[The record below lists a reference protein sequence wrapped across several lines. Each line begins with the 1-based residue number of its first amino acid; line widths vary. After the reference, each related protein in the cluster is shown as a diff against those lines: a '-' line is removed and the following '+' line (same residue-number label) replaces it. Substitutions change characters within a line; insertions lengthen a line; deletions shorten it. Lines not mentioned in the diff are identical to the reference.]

1 MVQYVENGVFDA
13 HIPYPHLHIHSLT
26 PVHHYWSTTLGDV
39 DAYLLSK
46 WEQCIDE
53 AVELPAHYIRTYQT
67 MVLSGITSCD
77 VPPNRIS
84 QATKP
89 ALCAHQ
95 MNSIN

>member
-1 MVQYVENGVFDA
+1 M
-13 HIPYPHLHIHSLT
+13 
-26 PVHHYWSTTLGDV
+26 LGDV

-67 MVLSGITSCD
+67 NGNLTGITSCD

-84 QATKP
+84 QATEP
-89 ALCAHQ
+89 ALNLCTSNELDQ
-95 MNSIN
+95 